1 MNNERGCEERAAPPR
16 GVIFQRHIGTSKCI
30 GIFRLQVGHACV
42 VVEVVNANIVET
54 GVGE

>member
-42 VVEVVNANIVET
+42 VVEVVNTNIVET